1 MTKEQKT
8 ASLETSKTIED
19 MPLACSNETAAVE
32 FFERQMWHGTPR
44 CPHCQSTAVYKMMDA
59 TMGQRSKRFLWRCRG
74 CNKQFTVRVGTVLE
88 ESRIPLRHWAYAFW
102 RAATSKK
109 GVAAL
114 EIKRQCQIS
123 YKSALFLMHRIRFA
137 MTPTAGTIP
146 KLAGIVECDETYVGG
161 KPRPGTGYHKP
172 GRGTSKTPV
181 FGMVERGGNIHR
193 RVVANVSGQNLKAVI
208 RACVDKSATI
218 MTDEWPSYRG
228 LGSEFAGGHH
238 VVNHGRKQYVDGNV
252 YTNTAES
259 SFAILKRGIIG
270 IYHSVSKEHL
280 HRYVGE
286 FDFRWNARGM
296 NDGDRTVLAVQGA
309 IGKRLPYY
317 ATTQ

>member
-1 MTKEQKT
+1 MTKEQKA

-19 MPLACSNETAAVE
+19 MPLACSNEMAAVE

-123 YKSALFLMHRIRFA
+123 HKAPVDLGWHGAGGVAHSIAALGLRF
-137 MTPTAGTIP
+137 
-146 KLAGIVECDETYVGG
+146 LAGSNVQEGCGG
-161 KPRPGTGYHKP
+161 AGDQ
-172 GRGTSKTPV
+172 
-181 FGMVERGGNIHR
+181 
-193 RVVANVSGQNLKAVI
+193 AAVP
-208 RACVDKSATI
+208 DQ
-218 MTDEWPSYRG
+218 
-228 LGSEFAGGHH
+228 L
-238 VVNHGRKQYVDGNV
+238 
-252 YTNTAES
+252 
-259 SFAILKRGIIG
+259 
-270 IYHSVSKEHL
+270 
-280 HRYVGE
+280 
-286 FDFRWNARGM
+286 
-296 NDGDRTVLAVQGA
+296 
-309 IGKRLPYY
+309 
-317 ATTQ
+317 